1 MAPEVPGQPPVAAA
15 VQRPQADQGAQALP
29 ASSPWPRIIP
39 WLGVVTNGL
48 ALLLLP
54 FWWLQD
60 RHLRT
65 ANLVVGLAAVLP
77 IAATGLVGSLAELRR
92 SGWGRI
98 VSIVALALS
107 LAGELS
113 YGITRLALVAEGRGV
128 LAIAWGLSWILTL
141 VLLLERCL
149 RPTTKTPP

>member
-1 MAPEVPGQPPVAAA
+1 MAPEIPEQPPGPAA
-15 VQRPQADQGAQALP
+15 VQRPQIIAL
-29 ASSPWPRIIP
+29 
-39 WLGVVTNGL
+39 LGVFTNGL

-54 FWWLQD
+54 LWWLHD

-107 LAGELS
+107 LAVELS

-128 LAIAWGLSWILTL
+128 QAIAWGLSWILTL
-141 VLLLERCL
+141 LLLLERCL
-149 RPTTKTPP
+149 RATTPTTP